1 MTDEERDE
9 RIARSIHD
17 EECDAMRE
25 RVASHWAEEPEE
37 TQP

>member
-17 EECDAMRE
+17 EELEVMRE
-25 RVASHWAEEPEE
+25 RVAATWAEEPEE
-37 TQP
+37 N